1 MKVFMAHRSNPI
13 RDYESKVRRYQK
25 RFDKEEVFRRRV
37 MSFHAQR
44 SDKNT
49 VERRLKNYKN

>member
-49 VERRLKNYKN
+49 VERRLKNE